1 MPTMQLWPGGG
12 SKLQNS
18 AYDNSILKKTG
29 KIDTEV
35 SAGYLGERMGFVG
48 GNELSFLNYAF

>member
-1 MPTMQLWPGGG
+1 MMQLWPGGG

-18 AYDNSILKKTG
+18 GKKKKPG

-48 GNELSFLNYAF
+48 VRSYTFETANYLLL